1 MGNREAE
8 LRYQKI
14 LEKREQ
20 NIKKNIAQGRPL
32 DLSDVTTAIDMKG
45 GTVKNVKDLPI
56 ETPNIVRNAKG
67 FSNVMSKLGLGGAAL
82 GAALIA
88 QKANAGDLKG
98 AAVEALDTVSDYIPG
113 VSTAKMFAPESVGNA
128 DYDPNDPEQVK
139 RFEEIRR
146 RVYGL
151 DK

>member
-1 MGNREAE
+1 MN
-8 LRYQKI
+8 
-14 LEKREQ
+14 
-20 NIKKNIAQGRPL
+20 
-32 DLSDVTTAIDMKG
+32 
-45 GTVKNVKDLPI
+45 
-56 ETPNIVRNAKG
+56 
-67 FSNVMSKLGLGGAAL
+67 KLGLGGAAL